1 MIDLTTWDLSI
12 PTPSLISY
20 ITTHQLNNG
29 YQSRYFKQNAD
40 GSVTFWSPVTGSA
53 SKGSGFPRSELRETH
68 PNGVRAF
75 WRYPEADNKISAV
88 LTIDRVPS
96 ASKVVIGQ
104 IHSKDEPGSMRDPLL
119 KIRYRQVDGIGRV
132 EAVLRKRP
140 GDKLCETTL
149 LVDNVQPGD
158 RFGYQA
164 RLTTDGQLRV
174 VSSTSDGDFGKL
186 AADVSPW
193 KQQSLFFKAGA
204 YVGDNSGSDSE
215 GGQVT
220 FHWLNTAHR

>member
-1 MIDLTTWDLSI
+1 MIDLTTWELSI
-12 PTPSLISY
+12 PTPSAISS
-20 ITTHQLNNG
+20 ISTLQLNNG

-40 GSVTFWSPVTGSA
+40 GSVTFWSPATGST
-53 SKGSGFPRSELRETH
+53 SKGSKFPRSELRETNA
-68 PNGVRAF
+68 NGARIF

-88 LTIDRVPS
+88 LTIDRIPRS
-96 ASKVVIGQ
+96 SKIVIGQ

-119 KIRYRQVDGIGRV
+119 KILYRQVDGVGRV
-132 EAVLRKRP
+132 EAVLRKQP
-140 GDKLCETTL
+140 GDKLCKSTL

-164 RLTTDGQLRV
+164 RLTTNGNLRV

-186 AADVSPW
+186 EANVSPW
-193 KQQSLFFKAGA
+193 KKQSLYFKAGA
-204 YVGDNSGSDSE
+204 YLGDNSGSDSD
-215 GGQVT
+215 GGRVT